1 MIFSPAKPERKM
13 PEEYQMPELEAWDAG
28 YERKSVMLLCLG
40 FGLVGFDRFMILPLF
55 PAMKATLHLSYG
67 DLGIVVGVLSIAW
80 GASSIMAGRLADR
93 FGRRRVLVISLLAF
107 SLLAG
112 FTGLAG
118 SLAMLLVM
126 RAVMGFAEGAFAPAS
141 IAATIEAA
149 RPDRQASMLGL
160 QQAALPLF
168 GLTLAPILVTQLLG
182 VISLNY
188 TFLIVILPGLA
199 VAYGIWITIRSP
211 SPQLAA
217 SHTVVVGSGAPRP
230 GVLRYRNIKLNI
242 AGMFCWG
249 TSLTVLGAMMPNYLT
264 DHLHY
269 GMKQMGFVLSASGL
283 GACLGTVAL
292 LSLSDWLGRKPVM
305 LIGIAGAFISL
316 YFLSNAVDPSFVFL
330 FLLAASFCNFGVLT
344 LTAGPLSAES
354 VPASLMASASGL
366 VVGVGEL
373 FGGGVA
379 PIIVGFSVSIWGI
392 DKIFLIAM
400 TALGVGFCIAMML
413 TETRP
418 KGRFVLRDQAE
429 SRS

>member
-1 MIFSPAKPERKM
+1 
-13 PEEYQMPELEAWDAG
+13 MPELEAWDPR
-28 YERKSVMLLCLG
+28 YEKKSVLLLCLG

-55 PAMKATLHLSYG
+55 PVMKTTLHLSYG
-67 DLGIVVGVLSIAW
+67 DLGIIIGVLSIAW

-93 FGRRRVLVISLLAF
+93 FGRRRVLVISLLCF

-118 SLAMLLVM
+118 GLAMLLVM

-141 IAATIEAA
+141 IVATIEAA

-182 VISLNY
+182 IISWKY
-188 TFLIVILPGLA
+188 TFLIVIVPGLL
-199 VAYGIWITIRSP
+199 VAYGIWKTIRSP
-211 SPQLAA
+211 SPRLAA
-217 SHTVVVGSGAPRP
+217 THTAVLSSGTLRP
-230 GVLRYRNIKLNI
+230 GVLRYRNIRLNI

-249 TSLTVLGAMMPNYLT
+249 TSLTVLGAMMPSYLI

-292 LSLSDWLGRKPVM
+292 LTLSDWLGRKPVM
-305 LIGIAGAFISL
+305 LIGIAGAFVSL
-316 YFLSNAVDPSFVFL
+316 YCLSNVTDPSFVFL
-330 FLLAASFCNFGVLT
+330 FLLAANFFNFGVLT

-366 VVGVGEL
+366 VVGVGEI
-373 FGGGVA
+373 FGGGIA

-392 DKIFLIAM
+392 DKIFFIAM
-400 TALGVGFCIAMML
+400 AALGIGFCVAMML

-418 KGRFVLRDQAE
+418 KRRSGSRDQSAGSTLE
-429 SRS
+429 NHKLSDV

>member
-1 MIFSPAKPERKM
+1 VIQTLK
-13 PEEYQMPELEAWDAG
+13 AWDAR
-28 YERKSVMLLCLG
+28 YEKKSVFLLCFG

-55 PAMKATLHLSYG
+55 PEMKTTLHLSYG
-67 DLGIVVGVLSIAW
+67 DLGSIIGIFSLTW
-80 GASSIMAGRLADR
+80 GASSIIAGRLADR
-93 FGRRRVLVISLLAF
+93 FGRRRVLVVSLLSF

-112 FTGLAG
+112 FTGLAA

-141 IAATIEAA
+141 IVATLEAA

-182 VISLNY
+182 IISWKY
-188 TFLIVILPGLA
+188 TFLIVIIPGLL
-199 VAYGIWITIRSP
+199 VAYGIWKTIRNASP
-211 SPQLAA
+211 RLAA
-217 SHTVVVGSGAPRP
+217 THTAVLGSGKLQP

-249 TSLTVLGAMMPNYLT
+249 TSLTVLGAMMPNYLV

-283 GACLGTVAL
+283 GACFGTVAL
-292 LSLSDWLGRKPVM
+292 LTLSDWLGRKPVM
-305 LIGIAGAFISL
+305 LIGIAAAFVSL
-316 YFLSNAVDPSFVFL
+316 YFLSNVTEPSFVFL
-330 FLLAASFCNFGVLT
+330 FLLAANFFNFGVLT
-344 LTAGPLSAES
+344 LTVGPLSAES

-366 VVGVGEL
+366 VVGVGEI
-373 FGGGVA
+373 FGGGFA

-392 DKIFLIAM
+392 DKIFFIAM
-400 TALGVGFCIAMML
+400 TALAIGFCIAMML

-418 KGRFVLRDQAE
+418 NGRHAARGEIAASPVE
-429 SRS
+429 NS